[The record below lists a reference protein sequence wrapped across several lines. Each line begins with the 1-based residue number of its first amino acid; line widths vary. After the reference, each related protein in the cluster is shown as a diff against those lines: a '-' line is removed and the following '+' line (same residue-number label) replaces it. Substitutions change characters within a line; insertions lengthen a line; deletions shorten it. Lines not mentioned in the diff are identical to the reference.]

1 MGAWNYPFDLTLNPL
16 AGAIGAGNTAI
27 IKPSEVPEASAK
39 MMLETLPKYLDKVIL
54 IRYMVGN
61 VLRRDFQAMP
71 YGAAASA
78 FFLAFGQSVPRSNSI
93 SRVRV
98 LYLTLIVIAF
108 LDRGHV
114 Q

>member
-61 VLRRDFQAMP
+61 VLRRDFQGVLS
-71 YGAAASA
+71 GAAAST
-78 FFLAFGQSVPRSNSI
+78 FFWRLAK
-93 SRVRV
+93 VRPGV
-98 LYLTLIVIAF
+98 TRIIESEFYI
-108 LDRGHV
+108 
-114 Q
+114 